1 MRDDAPGAGFPCA
14 PAGESSSPTGP
25 GASTAGDD
33 VPLLDAYS
41 RAVVSAVERAVP
53 SVVHVGVR
61 FPGRRRRGEG
71 AGSGLVLTPDGFLLT
86 NSHVVG
92 GAASVETTLADGSRW
107 PARLVGDD
115 PDSDLAV
122 LRIEAPGLV
131 PIARGDSRA
140 LRVGQLVIA
149 LGSPF
154 GFRATATAGI
164 VSALGRSLRGRSGR
178 LIDNVIQTDAAL
190 NPGNSGGPLVDHR
203 GAAVGVNTAA
213 ILPGQGVS
221 FAIPLHA
228 AERVAAALIRE
239 GRVRRARIDVA
250 AQTVPVPRALA
261 RHHGLT
267 ADAGV
272 KVTSVESGGPA
283 AVGGL
288 LRGDVIVAVGGAP
301 VVDVDDLQR
310 LLGEDAI
317 GRPVEVVVLR
327 LIERRA
333 LTVVPRESR

>member
-1 MRDDAPGAGFPCA
+1 MRDDVLGASSPSPPSGGSAP
-14 PAGESSSPTGP
+14 PAGPRP
-25 GASTAGDD
+25 ASAVEDAA
-33 VPLLDAYS
+33 LLDAYS

-53 SVVHVGVR
+53 SVVHVAVR
-61 FPGRRRRGEG
+61 FSGRRRRGEG
-71 AGSGLVLTPDGFLLT
+71 GGSGLVLTPDGFLLT
-86 NSHVVG
+86 NSHVVS
-92 GAASVETTLADGSRW
+92 GAAAVETMLADGSRW
-107 PARLVGDD
+107 PARVVGDD

-122 LRIEAPGLV
+122 LRIEAPGLA

-164 VSALGRSLRGRSGR
+164 VSALGRSLRGRLGR

-190 NPGNSGGPLVDHR
+190 NPGNSGGPLVDNR

-213 ILPGQGVS
+213 ILPGQGLC

-228 AERVAAALIRE
+228 AERVAAALIHE
-239 GRVRRARIDVA
+239 GRVRRARIDIA
-250 AQTVPVPRALA
+250 AQTVPVPRVLA

-272 KVTSVESGGPA
+272 KVISVESGGPA
-283 AVGGL
+283 ATAGL

-310 LLGEDAI
+310 LLGEDTIA
-317 GRPVEVVVLR
+317 RPVEVVVLR
-327 LIERRA
+327 LTERRV